1 MRRAA
6 TLLGCL
12 AAAAVVVGSPLADA
26 VTGPTLA
33 LSESSPYEY
42 VSGTTLYYA
51 PTGTNSGSFTVTAKA
66 SAVSGIQSVAFPD
79 VFGSDAFVDTT
90 SPYAQTY
97 SWASGASASGAK
109 TVTATDKDAV
119 PDLGTATFS
128 LTLDTTPP
136 SGQSIALLGGPGYS
150 TLSVPLVLG
159 QGSDSG
165 AGVDSASGTVLRA
178 SAPLVGGVCGTFGAF
193 APVTLSGSTDTS
205 VATASCY
212 RYEYKVADRVGNV
225 SAASA
230 PSADAKIDVTPPTPP
245 TVSLTGLTNA
255 AAVGS
260 TVYYRPGSG
269 GSFAVAASA
278 SDPESGVASYSFPA
292 PAGFTVLGTGAS
304 RLYTFPAGV
313 MPPAAPLAVTA
324 TNGTGL
330 PSTPAGFTLVP
341 DGAAPTVTIRCNG
354 KPCASTPYAK
364 AVAVTIQATD
374 AGAGIRTIRYSTDGR
389 SPASEGASD
398 YEGTIVVRSLTHL
411 QVQAFDRVGNASP
424 LVRLTVRSLA
434 DRLVFAAPLRLA
446 VGAAARSFAAQLS
459 ASRRAL
465 VSAAL
470 RGPKLASPRRWQFIL
485 EPGASV
491 VRIRLPGR
499 LVPGGR
505 YTVVWSARAGT
516 RSASRTTRVVVGR

>member
-1 MRRAA
+1 
-6 TLLGCL
+6 
-12 AAAAVVVGSPLADA
+12 
-26 VTGPTLA
+26 
-33 LSESSPYEY
+33 
-42 VSGTTLYYA
+42 
-51 PTGTNSGSFTVTAKA
+51 
-66 SAVSGIQSVAFPD
+66 
-79 VFGSDAFVDTT
+79 
-90 SPYAQTY
+90 
-97 SWASGASASGAK
+97 
-109 TVTATDKDAV
+109 VTATDLDAV
-119 PDLGTATFS
+119 PDVGTATFS

-136 SGQSIALLGGPGYS
+136 SGQTVALLGGPGYS

-165 AGVDSASGTVLRA
+165 AGVDPASGTVLRA
-178 SAPLVGGVCGTFGAF
+178 SAPLAGGVCGTFAAF
-193 APVTLSGSTDTS
+193 APVVLSGSTDTS

-230 PSADAKIDVTPPTPP
+230 PSADAKVDVTPPTPP
-245 TVSLTGLTNA
+245 TISLTGLTNA
-255 AAVGS
+255 AATGS
-260 TVYYRPGSG
+260 TLYYRPGQS
-269 GSFAVAASA
+269 GSFAVAAGA
-278 SDPESGVASYSFPA
+278 SDAESGVASYSFPA
-292 PAGFTVLGTGAS
+292 PAGFTVVGTGAS
-304 RLYTFPAGV
+304 RLYTFPAGTT
-313 MPPAAPLAVTA
+313 PPATPLAVTA

-330 PSTPAGFTLVP
+330 SAASAGFTLVP
-341 DGAAPTVTIRCNG
+341 DGAAPTVTVRCNG
-354 KPCASTPYAK
+354 QPCSSTPYAK
-364 AVAVTIQATD
+364 PVAVTIAATD
-374 AGAGIRTIRYSTDGR
+374 AGAGIRTIRYATDGR

-434 DRLVFAAPLRLA
+434 DRLVLAAPARLA
-446 VGAAARSFAAQLS
+446 VGSRARSLVARVR

-470 RGPKLASPRRWQFIL
+470 RGPKLERPRRWQFIL

-505 YTVVWSARAGT
+505 YTLVWSARAGT
-516 RSASRTTRVVVGR
+516 RSASRTTRVVVG